1 MKIMVCSAVVNNL
14 TYYIISCF
22 LSVLTLRLAL
32 LIKSSQ
38 FPCPSVLEEG
48 TVGLQNYV
56 GKLYIAGHCT
66 ETRPFRHQR
75 LHNASPELLDGLPL
89 WPSRK

>member
-1 MKIMVCSAVVNNL
+1 MQNNDNNGLFHCDEYSLVNVIHNALFVVVSDL
-14 TYYIISCF
+14 EA
-22 LSVLTLRLAL
+22 AL
-32 LIKSSQ
+32 FIKSSQ

-48 TVGLQNYV
+48 TVGLQDNL

-75 LHNASPELLDGLPL
+75 LHNASSELLDGLPL
-89 WPSRK
+89 